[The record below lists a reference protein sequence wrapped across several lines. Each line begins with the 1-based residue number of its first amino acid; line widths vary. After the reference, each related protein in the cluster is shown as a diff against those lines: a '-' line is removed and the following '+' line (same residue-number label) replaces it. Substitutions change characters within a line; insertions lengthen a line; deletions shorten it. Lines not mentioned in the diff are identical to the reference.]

1 MWKVYKYTL
10 LDLARNRFALGYAF
24 LLLLMSVGL
33 FMLEADNTK
42 ALISLSQVVLALV
55 PLLALVFTIIYFYNQ
70 YEFTVLL
77 AVQPLRRQSI
87 TRAQLLAVSTAL
99 LISFLFGVGLPVA
112 AYTPGPVGWTLLLT
126 GSALTVVFCALGL
139 FIAVLQKDRAKA
151 VGIGLATWV
160 FMVLVYDSLLLW
172 LMFSFSDRPI
182 EPLIVPLAALNPI
195 DLSRI
200 LIMLK
205 IDLAALLGYTGAVYQ
220 QFFGS
225 LGGMLIAFAALLLWI
240 LLPTWGAV
248 RTFARKDL

>member
-10 LDLARNRFALGYAF
+10 LDLARNRFALGYA
-24 LLLLMSVGL
+24 LLLLLVSVGL

-42 ALISLSQVVLALV
+42 ALISLTQVILALA
-55 PLLALVFTIIYFYNQ
+55 PLLALIFTIIYFYNQ

-77 AVQPLRRQSI
+77 AVQPLRRSSI
-87 TRAQLLAVSTAL
+87 TRAQFLAVTTAL
-99 LISFLFGVGLPVA
+99 LGAFLFGVALPVT
-112 AYTPGPVGWTLLLT
+112 AYAHGPIGWTLLLT
-126 GSALTVVFCALGL
+126 GSALTAVFCALGM
-139 FIAVLQKDRAKA
+139 FIAVRQRDRARA
-151 VGIGLATWV
+151 VGVGLVIWV

-172 LMFSFSDRPI
+172 LMFSFIDRPI

-225 LGGMLIAFAALLLWI
+225 VGGMLLSFLALLLWI
-240 LLPTWGAV
+240 LLPAWGAV
-248 RTFARKDL
+248 RGFVRKDL

>member
-10 LDLARNRFALGYAF
+10 LDLARNRFALGYA
-24 LLLLMSVGL
+24 LLLLLVSMGL
-33 FMLEADNTK
+33 FMLEADNMK
-42 ALISLSQVVLALV
+42 AMIGLTQVILALT

-77 AVQPLRRQSI
+77 AVQPLQRSAI
-87 TRAQLLAVSTAL
+87 TRAQFMAIGTAL
-99 LISFLFGVGLPVA
+99 LLSFLFGVGLPIIA
-112 AYTPGPVGWTLLLT
+112 WAPGPISWTLLLT
-126 GSALTVVFCALGL
+126 GSALTLVFTALGL
-139 FIAVLQKDRAKA
+139 YIAVRQRDRAKA
-151 VGIGLATWV
+151 VGIGLVTWV
-160 FMVLVYDSLLLW
+160 MMVLVYDSLLLW
-172 LMFSFSDRPI
+172 LMFTFSDRPI

-225 LGGMLIAFAALLLWI
+225 AGGMLVSFVALLAWT

-248 RTFARKDL
+248 RAFARKDL

>member
-10 LDLARNRFALGYAF
+10 LDLARNRFALGYAA
-24 LLLLMSVGL
+24 LLLLVSVGL

-42 ALISLSQVVLALV
+42 ALISLTQVVLALV
-55 PLLALVFTIIYFYNQ
+55 PLLALVFTIIYLYNQ

-87 TRAQLLAVSTAL
+87 VRAQFLAVSTAL
-99 LISFLFGVGLPVA
+99 LASFIFGVGLPVIV
-112 AYTPGPVGWTLLLT
+112 YTPGPVGWTLLLT
-126 GSALTVVFCALGL
+126 GAALTTVFCALGMY
-139 FIAVLQKDRAKA
+139 IAVKQRDRAKA

-182 EPLIVPLAALNPI
+182 EPLVVPLAALNPI

-220 QFFGS
+220 QFFGGA
-225 LGGMLIAFAALLLWI
+225 GGMLVSFLALALWA
-240 LLPTWGAV
+240 LVPFWRSV
-248 RTFARKDL
+248 RAFARKDL

>member
-24 LLLLMSVGL
+24 LLLLMSIGL
-33 FMLEADNTK
+33 FMLEADNIK

-87 TRAQLLAVSTAL
+87 TRAQFLAVSTAML
-99 LISFLFGVGLPVA
+99 LSFLFGAGLPVA
-112 AYTPGPVGWTLLLT
+112 AYAPGAIGWTLLLT
-126 GSALTVVFCALGL
+126 GSALTVVFCALGM

-151 VGIGLATWV
+151 VGIGLASWV
-160 FMVLVYDSLLLW
+160 FLVLVYDSLLLW

-225 LGGMLIAFAALLLWI
+225 LGGILVSFFMLLQWALI
-240 LLPTWGAV
+240 PSWGAV
-248 RTFARKDL
+248 RAFAQKDL

>member
-10 LDLARNRFALGYAF
+10 LDLARNRFALGYAM
-24 LLLLMSVGL
+24 LLLCISIGL

-42 ALISLSQVVLALV
+42 ALISLTQVVLALV
-55 PLLALVFTIIYFYNQ
+55 PLLAMVFTIIYFYNQ
-70 YEFTVLL
+70 YEFTILL

-87 TRAQLLAVSTAL
+87 IRAQFLAIGTAL
-99 LISFLFGVGLPVA
+99 LVSFLFGVGLPVVA
-112 AYTPGPVGWTLLLT
+112 FAPGPIGWTLLLT
-126 GSALTVVFCALGL
+126 SAALTMVFCALGML
-139 FIAVLQKDRAKA
+139 IAVRQRDRAKA

-182 EPLIVPLAALNPI
+182 EPVIVPLAALNPI

-200 LIMLK
+200 LVMLK

-225 LGGMLIAFAALLLWI
+225 AGGMLLSFAALCIWTA
-240 LLPTWGAV
+240 LPAWSANRAFV
-248 RTFARKDL
+248 RKDL

>member
-10 LDLARNRFALGYAF
+10 LDLARNRFALGYA
-24 LLLLMSVGL
+24 LLLLLVSIGL

-42 ALISLSQVVLALV
+42 ALISLTQVVLALV

-87 TRAQLLAVSTAL
+87 IRAQFLAVGTAL
-99 LISFLFGVGLPVA
+99 LGAFLLGVGLPVI
-112 AYTPGPVGWTLLLT
+112 AYAPGPISWTLLLT
-126 GSALTVVFCALGL
+126 GAALTMVFCALGM
-139 FIAVLQKDRAKA
+139 FIAVRQRDRAKA

-182 EPLIVPLAALNPI
+182 EPVIVPLAALNPI

-220 QFFGS
+220 QFFGG
-225 LGGMLIAFAALLLWI
+225 LGGMLLSFAALMLWI
-240 LLPTWGAV
+240 LLPAMAATRA
-248 RTFARKDL
+248 FARKDL

>member
-10 LDLARNRFALGYAF
+10 LDLTRNRFALGYA
-24 LLLLMSVGL
+24 LLLLLVSVGL

-42 ALISLSQVVLALV
+42 ALISLTQVVLALV

-87 TRAQLLAVSTAL
+87 IRAQFLAVGSAL
-99 LISFLFGVGLPVA
+99 LVSFLLGVGFPVI
-112 AYTPGPVGWTLLLT
+112 AYAPGPIGWTLLLT
-126 GSALTVVFCALGL
+126 GAALTMVFCALGM
-139 FIAVLQKDRAKA
+139 FIAVRHRDRAKA

-220 QFFGS
+220 QFFGGV
-225 LGGMLIAFAALLLWI
+225 GGMLVSFVTLLLWMLI
-240 LLPTWGAV
+240 PTWSTV
-248 RTFARKDL
+248 RAFARKDL

>member
-10 LDLARNRFALGYAF
+10 LDLARNRFALGYA
-24 LLLLMSVGL
+24 LLLMLSSVGL

-42 ALISLSQVVLALV
+42 ALISLTQVVLALV
-55 PLLALVFTIIYFYNQ
+55 PLLALVFSIIYFYNQ
-70 YEFTVLL
+70 LEFTVLL
-77 AVQPLRRQSI
+77 AVQPLRRRSI
-87 TRAQLLAVSTAL
+87 LRAQFLAVSTAL
-99 LISFLFGVGLPVA
+99 LASFLLGVGLPVV
-112 AYTPGPVGWTLLLT
+112 AYAPGPIGWTLLLT
-126 GSALTVVFCALGL
+126 GAALTMVFCALGI
-139 FIAVLQKDRAKA
+139 FIAVRQRDRAKA

-182 EPLIVPLAALNPI
+182 EPVIVPLAALNPI

-225 LGGMLIAFAALLLWI
+225 MGGMLVALLALLLWI
-240 LLPTWGAV
+240 QLPSMAAGRA
-248 RTFARKDL
+248 FARKDL

>member
-10 LDLARNRFALGYAF
+10 LDLARNRFALGYA
-24 LLLLMSVGL
+24 LLLLLVSIGL

-42 ALISLSQVVLALV
+42 ALISLTQVVLALV

-87 TRAQLLAVSTAL
+87 IRAQFLAVSTAL
-99 LISFLFGVGLPVA
+99 LGAFLLGAGLPVM

-126 GSALTVVFCALGL
+126 GAALTMVFCALGM
-139 FIAVLQKDRAKA
+139 FIAVRQSDRAKA

-182 EPLIVPLAALNPI
+182 EPVIVPLAALNPI

-220 QFFGS
+220 QFFGG
-225 LGGMLIAFAALLLWI
+225 LGGMLLSFAALMLWI
-240 LLPTWGAV
+240 LFPAMAAMRVFT
-248 RTFARKDL
+248 RKDL